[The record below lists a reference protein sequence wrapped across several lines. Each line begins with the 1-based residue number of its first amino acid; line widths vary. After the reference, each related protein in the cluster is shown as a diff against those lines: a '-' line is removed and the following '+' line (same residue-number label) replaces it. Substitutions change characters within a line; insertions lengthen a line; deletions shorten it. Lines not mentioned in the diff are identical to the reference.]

1 MAVLSQGG
9 RGEVRE
15 ELLGEGDTQGHLGDV
30 NLSSGMLPTPGGSVL
45 CFLNQTVTCSV
56 REAKYYIWATPCPN
70 LGFAKASGLDPEW
83 AEEVKLGVIFLWG
96 CIEVEVRDERSRMG
110 LEGWAHHWGECS
122 LLRPTELPEQ
132 TSLAFVP
139 SS

>member
-1 MAVLSQGG
+1 MLEGMAVLSQGG

-56 REAKYYIWATPCPN
+56 REARYYIWATPCPN
-70 LGFAKASGLDPEW
+70 LGFAKASGLDPE
-83 AEEVKLGVIFLWG
+83 
-96 CIEVEVRDERSRMG
+96 
-110 LEGWAHHWGECS
+110 
-122 LLRPTELPEQ
+122 
-132 TSLAFVP
+132 
-139 SS
+139 